1 MVSVIIPCFNQGAYI
16 QDAIDS
22 VKAQTY
28 TNWEVIIINDGSDDL
43 ETINV
48 LNRLEHE
55 GFTVINIKNSGVSAA
70 RNKGINIATGEYLL
84 PLDADDKIASEYLA
98 EAVKILMQKPAVK
111 LVYSDCEFFGTQ
123 TGMSIVPAFTTKG
136 MLFSNLIFNA
146 AVIRKSEFD
155 KTDGYDCDFILGW
168 EDWEFWL
175 RYIKNEEEVEKIPLT
190 YFYYRIKNVS
200 RNSSI
205 KDDRLKI
212 CEQQLYKKHIN
223 LFLQQNPKPIST
235 LRSFTF
241 YKDEYEKLEIYRE
254 QLLRSFSYR
263 LGSFLLAPFKWFA
276 K

>member
-28 TNWEVIIINDGSDDL
+28 TDWEVIIINDGSDDL

-70 RNKGINIATGEYLL
+70 RNSGINIAKGEYLL

-98 EAVKILMQKPAVK
+98 EAVKILMQKPEVK

-123 TGMSIVPAFTTKG
+123 TGMLIVSAFSTKG

-205 KDDRLKI
+205 KDERLKI

-223 LFLQQNPKPIST
+223 LFLQQNPQPIST
-235 LRSFTF
+235 LRSFTL
-241 YKDEYEKLEIYRE
+241 YKDEFEKLEIYRE
-254 QLLRSFSYR
+254 QILRSFSYR